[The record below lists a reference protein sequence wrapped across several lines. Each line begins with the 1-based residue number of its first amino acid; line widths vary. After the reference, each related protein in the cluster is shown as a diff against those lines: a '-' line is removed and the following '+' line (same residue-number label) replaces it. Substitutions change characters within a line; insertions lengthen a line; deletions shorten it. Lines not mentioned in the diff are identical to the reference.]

1 MGLPQR
7 EGRPA
12 LSIAPEDSIPDTAS
26 WDEDYKDLGM
36 NPLNKPVPL
45 HTGKFPVNGWLEV
58 ASDVTPTGEGGGG
71 STNAGKSGKEQ
82 R

>member
-12 LSIAPEDSIPDTAS
+12 LSIAPEDSIPDLGSS
-26 WDEDYKDLGM
+26 WDDVYTAG
-36 NPLNKPVPL
+36 NPLNEPVKVRKGSAPE
-45 HTGKFPVNGWLEV
+45 NGWQTI
-58 ASDVTPTGEGGGG
+58 ASDTFSEGEDFGPGKGGE
-71 STNAGKSGKEQ
+71 K

>member
-12 LSIAPEDSIPDTAS
+12 LSIAPEDSIPEPGKA
-26 WDEDYKDLGM
+26 WEEDYDDLGM
-36 NPLNKPVPL
+36 NPLNHPVPL

-58 ASDVTPTGEGGGG
+58 ASDVTPTAGTGGGKAG
-71 STNAGKSGKEQ
+71 SEK

>member
-12 LSIAPEDSIPDTAS
+12 LSIAPEDWPADSHKGCQ
-26 WDEDYKDLGM
+26 EDYDDLGM
-36 NPLNKPVPL
+36 NPLNNPVDERK
-45 HTGKFPVNGWLEV
+45 GAAPVNGWMTV
-58 ASDVTPTGEGGGG
+58 ASDTVSEGEDFGPGKGGE
-71 STNAGKSGKEQ
+71 K